1 MASTVENQTWNLEP
15 EYTLKIALL
24 DFSLIAEIK
33 KYYSVNYY
41 EEINPYSDCA
51 DGNVS

>member
-33 KYYSVNYY
+33 KYYSVNY